1 MASQQAGQEIPQ
13 TNAQTACQPQPVPDA
28 VIQEALDNLA
38 SISQSAQ
45 NDNTYK
51 TQATNLLQQTGEQVK
66 NMAQGAGEQVK
77 NMAQGA
83 AHAVKNTLGM
93 NADNTDTTL
102 PIDHS
107 AGAGTGT
114 TATHPSSLNA
124 EHPSNPTNNINI
136 TTTNPRI

>member
-1 MASQQAGQEIPQ
+1 
-13 TNAQTACQPQPVPDA
+13 
-28 VIQEALDNLA
+28 
-38 SISQSAQ
+38 
-45 NDNTYK
+45 
-51 TQATNLLQQTGEQVK
+51 
-66 NMAQGAGEQVK
+66 MAQGAGEQVK

-83 AHAVKNTLGM
+83 ADAVKNTLGM
-93 NADNTDTTL
+93 NADNTNTTL

-107 AGAGTGT
+107 AAAGTGTGAGT

>member
-1 MASQQAGQEIPQ
+1 MW
-13 TNAQTACQPQPVPDA
+13 
-28 VIQEALDNLA
+28 L
-38 SISQSAQ
+38 
-45 NDNTYK
+45 
-51 TQATNLLQQTGEQVK
+51 QTGEQVK

-107 AGAGTGT
+107 TPAGTGT

-136 TTTNPRI
+136 TTTNPRIW

>member
-107 AGAGTGT
+107 TPAGTGT